1 MATSADFS
9 INRIDSF
16 SQILGISHIPE
27 AHPPSPRSHPSHPT
41 CAPRSHQATQF
52 DTLGCKV
59 REQTFIL
66 FFIFQHSS
74 TCSELPRVPYDDL
87 ELQQRI
93 RGDIHNNL
101 LQREWRR
108 RITARHGDAKHSVHP
123 TQMEIVHIYAGN
135 MPGLRPTLAPFVR
148 NLPTF
153 SIAASR
159 SECAA
164 W

>member
-41 CAPRSHQATQF
+41 RAPRSHQATQF

-59 REQTFIL
+59 GEQTFIL

-108 RITARHGDAKHSVHP
+108 RITAWHDDAKHTVRP
-123 TQMEIVHIYAGN
+123 TQMEIVHFYAGN
-135 MPGLRPTLAPFVR
+135 MLGLRPTLAPFVR